1 LGQLKGVDK
10 NNTFQFLLAFKI
22 LGATVLGGLRC
33 AGTSVSEISAFIRT
47 LPSAGY
53 ILSDESI
60 IPVYSTSNGYKNVP
74 DEKG

>member
-1 LGQLKGVDK
+1 MARSTRLGILIK
-10 NNTFQFLLAFKI
+10 NTHI
-22 LGATVLGGLRC
+22 LGG
-33 AGTSVSEISAFIRT
+33 SET